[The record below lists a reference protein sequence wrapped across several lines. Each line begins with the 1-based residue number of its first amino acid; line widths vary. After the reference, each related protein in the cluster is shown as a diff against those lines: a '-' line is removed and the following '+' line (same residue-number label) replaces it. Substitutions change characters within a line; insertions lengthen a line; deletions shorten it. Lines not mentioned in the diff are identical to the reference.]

1 MILLL
6 LLLLPSQLLLLT
18 PTHSFSYYSN
28 KKHHHNKNNNNKPTQ
43 PPSKIT
49 TAWNFRP
56 KISPQEC
63 TYSITIGWSLR
74 CTSTNED
81 DGELLRVDPSKESWK
96 EVCANRCAEIALTPG
111 KVCGGFV
118 FRGPN
123 FNVKS
128 YTNTCIFRQCQGSV
142 VADTNDVTAVVY
154 DSSTCLFTTSPTFL
168 PTTKYPTRKPTPK
181 MSPESTS
188 NPFSIFTNSP
198 NTIIISSTDSPSH
211 GGGAGGGKDTQAPVG
226 KTISP
231 TTSPPIAIT
240 PTYKP
245 TSYPTKTNSPTVKPT
260 KPTRPTKPQPTTAPI
275 EEKFTSPTNL
285 PESWPTEMYLFVQ
298 DSLQDCYVPRI
309 PPMGATYYSWTNWKG
324 TLKDCVKEC
333 QYDPQCFGIQFS
345 QTVKTCTKSTKFDI
359 YDNVD
364 AAAKY
369 LSERWITMHR
379 ISMAP
384 TLLYFNSYCATLV
397 WSKECNSEGPRC
409 GWNQGKRGYNQ
420 IHAVDRGYCGTMKCE
435 MR

>member
-1 MILLL
+1 
-6 LLLLPSQLLLLT
+6 
-18 PTHSFSYYSN
+18 
-28 KKHHHNKNNNNKPTQ
+28 
-43 PPSKIT
+43 
-49 TAWNFRP
+49 
-56 KISPQEC
+56 
-63 TYSITIGWSLR
+63 
-74 CTSTNED
+74 
-81 DGELLRVDPSKESWK
+81 
-96 EVCANRCAEIALTPG
+96 
-111 KVCGGFV
+111 
-118 FRGPN
+118 
-123 FNVKS
+123 
-128 YTNTCIFRQCQGSV
+128 
-142 VADTNDVTAVVY
+142 VVY

-198 NTIIISSTDSPSH
+198 NTIIIPSTDSPSH
-211 GGGAGGGKDTQAPVG
+211 GGGGAGGGGGGKDTQAPVG
-226 KTISP
+226 KTISPTTSP

-260 KPTRPTKPQPTTAPI
+260 KPTRPTKPQPTTAPT

-309 PPMGATYYSWTNWKG
+309 PPMGATYYSWANWKG